1 MRKLLSALS
10 LVLGTVTAAMAVT
23 APPTAC
29 TVSIGMVPEIDA
41 AGAAAALTLVACG
54 VLIIRGRRRKS

>member
-10 LVLGTVTAAMAVT
+10 LVLGTATAAMAVP
-23 APPTAC
+23 AAC
-29 TVSIGMVPEIDA
+29 TTTVGMVPEIDA